1 VPKPRNPKPEK
12 VAEVESARKELQNAD
27 MGAFDRAMRALLK
40 TTDGKHGQ
48 AHKRTKK

>member
-40 TTDGKHGQ
+40 TSPAKD
-48 AHKRTKK
+48 KRPSPKIKR